1 MYVVIDDYDL
11 VAAPNGINPL
21 APLLEYLPHAK
32 GSRSACRGGAAVRR
46 RGERDVRPGAGPAAR
61 PRMYGLDDERQPRR
75 GRPAGYRSAVATAT
89 WPRNACHPVT
99 AAAARA
105 DRLDRSGVKD
115 TVVEVGPVA
124 VRGQSRAEQHVE
136 STALQFIDDEIAM
149 LDEQPVAVTAVWRQ
163 VFSAVLPERVET
175 AVLVCPTWW
184 PSPRIARVREAAATR
199 STNVVVVQRAD
210 VLVVERPRHSGG
222 GRDRTGVR
230 GDLAIRRRGRSRA
243 AARRRR

>member
-1 MYVVIDDYDL
+1 M
-11 VAAPNGINPL
+11 
-21 APLLEYLPHAK
+21 
-32 GSRSACRGGAAVRR
+32 
-46 RGERDVRPGAGPAAR
+46 
-61 PRMYGLDDERQPRR
+61 
-75 GRPAGYRSAVATAT
+75 
-89 WPRNACHPVT
+89 
-99 AAAARA
+99 
-105 DRLDRSGVKD
+105 KD

-184 PSPRIARVREAAATR
+184 PSAAHRARARGSGHQIDERRCGTTRRCPRR
-199 STNVVVVQRAD
+199 
-210 VLVVERPRHSGG
+210 ERPRHSGG

-230 GDLAIRRRGRSRA
+230 GDLAIRRRDRSRA